1 MLSPIW
7 GLLHWL
13 SPLPGMSVSRSLRS
27 WILPVTHVS
36 AQISPQQGL
45 FWWPYQP
52 PINYC
57 SSSEHISQQIVSCVS
72 NWDCFS
78 PLVHKVHETRVHV
91 CLLSSVIRTCLIFRR
106 YSINSCGINGHQFFS
121 SLPSF
126 LKLASFSC
134 HGLTLLHLAP
144 SPLHSTW
151 HYSTKPYLE
160 NPAAFSPSSYSWTC
174 WPVCSL
180 WHWWLE
186 PTSQNRSGT
195 CFYRNRYFP
204 EFFAQTCSIRLFF
217 LRDFNHSQCFSQLY
231 YHHYHSS
238 RSFSLLCSKTVSVC
252 LKPNSN
258 WTVPWD

>member
-27 WILPVTHVS
+27 WILLVTHVS

-57 SSSEHISQQIVSCVS
+57 SSSEHISQQIVSCVF

-106 YSINSCGINGHQFFS
+106 YSINSCGINGHQFSLSLHCPASWNWLPFLVMVWLFS
-121 SLPSF
+121 IQLLPLSILLDIIPQNLIWKIQQLF
-126 LKLASFSC
+126 
-134 HGLTLLHLAP
+134 LHLHILGP
-144 SPLHSTW
+144 VDLS
-151 HYSTKPYLE
+151 
-160 NPAAFSPSSYSWTC
+160 AASDT
-174 WPVCSL
+174 
-180 WHWWLE
+180 
-186 PTSQNRSGT
+186 
-195 CFYRNRYFP
+195 
-204 EFFAQTCSIRLFF
+204 
-217 LRDFNHSQCFSQLY
+217 D
-231 YHHYHSS
+231 
-238 RSFSLLCSKTVSVC
+238 
-252 LKPNSN
+252 
-258 WTVPWD
+258 D